1 MSRRE
6 EPLTIPREN
15 ADLRTFVRKK
25 RIRIWLQTL
34 GWEVFWLA
42 VFFYYHSRT
51 DMTFDYRF
59 SLVLSALLVAGLFLF
74 GWIRMMVDRSYV
86 GVIRQIVFRRVMNTD
101 LLGNRGGKSV
111 LAEQMLLWVEETNGH
126 RHKIVIAR
134 KKNFDRY
141 YHVGDQIVHH
151 SGLPYP
157 ESNDGADRYLYVCS
171 LCGGVE
177 LTDTDH
183 CHGCGASLIK
193 PPQSR
198 YTKTEERFF

>member
-15 ADLRTFVRKK
+15 ADLRAYVRKK
-25 RIRIWLQTL
+25 RLAIWTKTVV
-34 GWEVFWLA
+34 WELFWSLVFL
-42 VFFYYHSRT
+42 YYGKRT
-51 DMTFDYRF
+51 DMSFDYRF
-59 SLVLSALLVAGLFLF
+59 SLVLSMLLLF
-74 GWIRMMVDRSYV
+74 GLYVFGWVRMMLDRSYL
-86 GVIRQIVFRRVMNTD
+86 GVIRKIEYKQVLVYEPKTYHRVMSQRMNIHI
-101 LLGNRGGKSV
+101 
-111 LAEQMLLWVEETNGH
+111 EEENG
-126 RHKIVIAR
+126 RKHKIVLP
-134 KKNFDRY
+134 KKNRFDCY
-141 YHVGDQIVHH
+141 YHVGDKITHH

-193 PPQSR
+193 PPRSR